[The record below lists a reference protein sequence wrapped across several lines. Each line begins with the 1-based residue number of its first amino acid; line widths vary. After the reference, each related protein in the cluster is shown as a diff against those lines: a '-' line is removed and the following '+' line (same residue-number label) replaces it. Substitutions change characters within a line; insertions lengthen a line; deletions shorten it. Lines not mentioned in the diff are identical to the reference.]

1 MKRRKYEDKQIQE
14 VIKKARTCVDSLCV
28 NIFGIGTPKYDPR
41 DVFKGK
47 AWEHTEGRRI
57 KSLTREQYEI
67 MTDFLKLARYKDF
80 SMRQQTH
87 WEQDNRIEA
96 DKKQMELNASA
107 FNKWRGESQRK
118 YLISKFK
125 EWLKLTD
132 EEAKKEYEFSLLK
145 FLSIKAG
152 RGVGKT
158 YLQALMDLSFFVLY
172 PNSKITI
179 IGPSGRQVQDSIWSE
194 MSAVIRDSEMVHRH
208 HSIFY
213 GADLEKK
220 HLDDRYKGHKMI
232 VKTSQRIYFEAGNA
246 DWFIGTANIDSSRDI
261 KSQVE
266 QLSGRHQD
274 HMLFSLEEASN
285 ISDKI
290 FWTLLNSCKNSQVNF
305 VTAAFNPN
313 RNRGFAIE
321 SAQGEYA
328 IPTDNY
334 KGIAKGYRINSLN
347 CLLINPEDIEK
358 AKEMYGGED
367 SNEFRISF
375 LGLEPLNHQTSTFF
389 SSATID
395 DAEIGYSENID
406 LLDEER
412 FPRIITMDVS
422 AQGDDK
428 CVLAYWCGNFLVE
441 LHEIDK
447 SIQRDDQTL
456 VNQMVEYIVKKRAIK
471 IIYESNGVG
480 SYLGGRLRTTLAEYN
495 RSIPYGVEESRINCN
510 ICPVNVGNSVK
521 SSYGK
526 DHKKYSRLGD
536 MMYGRFK
543 HALEDREIFINPVG
557 SMNKSQLRNMDKIQ
571 LRKMGGDINKL
582 IKQSERFD
590 LLRKQMLLA
599 RPKSLN
605 DKIDKGGS
613 NVGKLQMD
621 SFKTNA
627 GLKKMLRQ
635 ETGMASPDHLDAVKL
650 WFLTS
655 LETEY
660 KNMNRENNLNHSQT
674 EYVRI
679 GMYRSPEING
689 NIQLC

>member
-14 VIKKARTCVDSLCV
+14 VIKKARTSVDELCV

-47 AWEHTEGRRI
+47 RWEHTQGRRI

-80 SMRQQTH
+80 SMQQQTH
-87 WEQDNRIEA
+87 WEQDNRKES
-96 DKKQMELNASA
+96 DKKQLELNASA

-220 HLDDRYKGHKMI
+220 HLDERYKGHKMI

-328 IPTDNY
+328 IPTDSY

-358 AKEMYGGED
+358 AKEMYGGEE

-395 DAEIGYSENID
+395 DAEIGYAENID

-412 FPRIITMDVS
+412 LPRIITMDVS
-422 AQGDDK
+422 AQGNDK

-447 SIQRDDQTL
+447 SRQRDDQAL
-456 VNQMVEYIVKKRAIK
+456 ENRIAEYIAKKRATN

-480 SYLGGRLRTTLAEYN
+480 ALLRTGLKLTLHEV
-495 RSIPYGVEESRINCN
+495 GVRCLVT
-510 ICPVNVGNSVK
+510 PVDVSNTPKGSKNE
-521 SSYGK
+521 
-526 DHKKYSRLGD
+526 KKYGNNSD
-536 MMYGRFK
+536 MMYGEFK
-543 HALEDREIFINPVG
+543 QALEDRRIFINPVG
-557 SMNKSQLRNMDKIQ
+557 SMNKTQLRNMDKIQ
-571 LRKMGGDINKL
+571 LRKMGGDINDL

-599 RPKSLN
+599 RPQSLN
-605 DKIDKGGS
+605 DKIEKRGR
-613 NVGKLQMD
+613 NVGKLKMD

-635 ETGMASPDHLDAVKL
+635 ETGMKSPDHLDAVKL

-674 EYVRI
+674 EYVRLTK
-679 GMYRSPEING
+679 YRSPQINS
-689 NIQLC
+689 NIQLY

>member
-1 MKRRKYEDKQIQE
+1 MKRRKYEDKPIQE
-14 VIKKARTCVDSLCV
+14 VIKKARTCVDTLCV

-47 AWEHTEGRRI
+47 GWEHTQGRRI

-80 SMRQQTH
+80 SMRQQTY
-87 WEQDNRIEA
+87 WEQDNRKDS

-107 FNKWRGESQRK
+107 FNKWRGESQRN

-125 EWLKLTD
+125 DWLKLTD

-220 HLDDRYKGHKMI
+220 HLDDRYKGHKII

-313 RNRGFAIE
+313 RTRGFAIE

-375 LGLEPLNHQTSTFF
+375 LGLEPLHHQTSTFF

-395 DAEIGYSENID
+395 DAEIGYAENID
-406 LLDEER
+406 LLDEDR
-412 FPRIITMDVS
+412 LPRIISMDVS

-428 CVLAYWCGNFLVE
+428 CVLAYWVGNFLVE

-447 SIQRDDQTL
+447 SRQRDDQAL
-456 VNQMVEYIVKKRAIK
+456 VNQMVEYIATKRAIK

-480 SYLGGRLRTTLAEYN
+480 AFLKGRLTATLYQV
-495 RSIPYGVEESRINCN
+495 GVQCE
-510 ICPVNVGNSVK
+510 VKTVHVGNTPEGHSNE
-521 SSYGK
+521 
-526 DHKKYSRLGD
+526 KKYGNNSD

-543 HALEDREIFINPVG
+543 EELEDRKIFINPVG
-557 SMNKSQLRNMDKIQ
+557 SMNKSQLRNMEKIE
-571 LRKMGGDINKL
+571 LRKMKMDGDINEL

-599 RPKSLN
+599 RPQSLN
-605 DKIDKGGS
+605 DKIEKRGR
-613 NVGKLQMD
+613 NVGKLKMD
-621 SFKTNA
+621 SFKTNV
-627 GLKKMLRQ
+627 GLKKLLRQ
-635 ETGMASPDHLDAVKL
+635 ETGMKSPDHLDAVKL

-655 LETEY
+655 IETEY
-660 KNMNRENNLNHSQT
+660 KNMNRENNSNHSQT
-674 EYVRI
+674 EYIRI
-679 GMYRSPEING
+679 TKYRSSEING
-689 NIQLC
+689 NVQLC

>member
-1 MKRRKYEDKQIQE
+1 MKRRKYEDPQIQE
-14 VIKKARTCVDSLCV
+14 VIKKARTSVDELCV

-41 DVFKGK
+41 DTFKGK
-47 AWEHTEGRRI
+47 AWEHTQGRRI

-87 WEQDNRIEA
+87 WEQDNRKES
-96 DKKQMELNASA
+96 DKKQLELNASA

-118 YLISKFK
+118 YLILKFK
-125 EWLKLTD
+125 DWLKLTD

-232 VKTSQRIYFEAGNA
+232 VKTSQRIYFESGSA

-375 LGLEPLNHQTSTFF
+375 LGLEPLHNQTSTFF

-395 DAEIGYSENID
+395 DAEIGYTENLN
-406 LLDEER
+406 LLDEEKL
-412 FPRIITMDVS
+412 PRIISMDVS

-447 SIQRDDQTL
+447 SRQRDEQTL
-456 VNQMVEYIVKKRAIK
+456 VNKMVEYIAKKRARK

-480 SYLGGRLRTTLAEYN
+480 AFLKGRLTATLHEM
-495 RSIPYGVEESRINCN
+495 GTKCEVM
-510 ICPVNVGNSVK
+510 PVNVRQTPKGI
-521 SSYGK
+521 
-526 DHKKYSRLGD
+526 DHNKYASKGD

-543 HALEDREIFINPVG
+543 QSLEDRKIFINPVG
-557 SMNKSQLRNMDKIQ
+557 SMDKSQ
-571 LRKMGGDINKL
+571 LRKMGRDINEL
-582 IKQSERFD
+582 IKQSERFN

-605 DKIDKGGS
+605 DKIDKVGS

-621 SFKTNA
+621 SFKTNV

-655 LETEY
+655 IETEY
-660 KNMNRENNLNHSQT
+660 KNMHREKNLNNSSN
-674 EYVRI
+674 EYIRI
-679 GMYRSPEING
+679 TRYRSSQING
-689 NIQLC
+689 NVQLC